1 MRRTLVLANCTVG
14 EVFMASVQNMT
25 SKTTANMVPVD
36 FFRAVK
42 GLFENG
48 LARQRPPGFK
58 VNHIV
63 ARTGYS
69 LRFL

>member
-1 MRRTLVLANCTVG
+1 
-14 EVFMASVQNMT
+14 MASVQNMT